1 MLEWPPGCGG
11 SVLAMPQ
18 DVLRRTWIAMAAWLA
33 SGPGMGACG
42 SSSRGPPAAH
52 CPDRGRALSVALRE
66 LAASGDV
73 EGPRGIA
80 AGFDEDPACPRG
92 GVEARVRCHLARS
105 TMEVTSRCMAG
116 GWLFV
121 ISLPELSDHVHRAR
135 VWPVGS
141 GDFAVEISSEN

>member
-1 MLEWPPGCGG
+1 
-11 SVLAMPQ
+11 MPL
-18 DVLRRTWIAMAAWLA
+18 DVLRRTWIATAAWVV
-33 SGPGMGACG
+33 SGLGMGACG
-42 SSSRGPPAAH
+42 SSSRGPPGVH

-73 EGPRGIA
+73 EGPAGIV
-80 AGFDEDPACPRG
+80 AGFDEDAACPSG

-105 TMEVTSRCMAG
+105 TVEVTSRCLVG

-135 VWPVGS
+135 VWPLG
-141 GDFAVEISSEN
+141 GGGFGVEISSEN